1 MALLLPQFFSRGS
14 ISCTHNSSGTFSIIV
29 GFSFQLE
36 MREFMSFFLVVQ
48 TVVPL
53 EFDCVC
59 LLFVNTF
66 VAKMELDQ
74 NLPLFYRRQMVVGK
88 QAWGWLR
95 EDNESSEAPAGCVL
109 CWISRRM

>member
-1 MALLLPQFFSRGS
+1 M
-14 ISCTHNSSGTFSIIV
+14 C
-29 GFSFQLE
+29 
-36 MREFMSFFLVVQ
+36 FFLVVQ

-59 LLFVNTF
+59 LLFFVNTF
-66 VAKMELDQ
+66 VAKMELDP
-74 NLPLFYRRQMVVGK
+74 NLPLFYRRQMVVSK

-95 EDNESSEAPAGCVL
+95 EDNGSSEAPAGCVL